1 MLIASD
7 PPSRSASTARN
18 SGPVLERAQPH
29 RAVVDQQHHRQ
40 TAEERH
46 QDEGGA
52 RVYPPPRPPPPLFPP
67 ALGRRAGC
75 AARTASDIPAQR
87 LWS

>member
-1 MLIASD
+1 MLIAPG
-7 PPSRSASTARN
+7 PPSRSASAIPN
-18 SGPVLERAQPH
+18 SGPMLERAQPN

-52 RVYPPPRPPPPLFPP
+52 GVYPPPRPPPPLFPP
-67 ALGRRAGC
+67 AIGRRAGRTG
-75 AARTASDIPAQR
+75 RTAPDIPA
-87 LWS
+87 